1 METLLSLLDNQT
13 TGEDIDPDDMSLEE
27 RIELHL
33 SINTDSQLIC
43 NDINHVLEIDQ
54 NLTTLI
60 NENILLDLEIF
71 VDNENKTKNTVF
83 QKLNKTESLFGQSY
97 LVEMLKKPTRD
108 IEILKQRQS
117 IVSKI
122 ISNKELNKL
131 LKSRLMNFSNMESN
145 IMWFWKEHDESMND
159 LVYFN
164 FPYLDFLNDFL
175 NKNDNIMYFSNW
187 YKIIITPLMTIFSPL
202 SSVIVPLVMMKIM
215 KTKIPLKT
223 FFRILSE
230 NLFSTKKFEAMF
242 GDNIIAKF
250 AAFFSAGI
258 WLLFY
263 FQSSYSS
270 IQSSKSTYNFMTV
283 LHEKVNMLS
292 TILDNV
298 ESIDTIIKKECK
310 ETYIELK
317 NTVDIKEIRNNL
329 YNLLVL
335 FNNKICREKSCLR
348 DNKGAILVAYHNFLD
363 HRDKL
368 IPILK
373 YIGKID
379 AFFSIAKLF
388 EIYEDND
395 NKYCLVNYVQ
405 SKKPYLKLEGTW
417 HPFLN
422 KEPILNDVEIG
433 NDNNRC
439 ALITGP
445 NAAGKSTFIK
455 TLIMNIYLSQT
466 IGIAAASKMDITPF
480 QLIDTYL
487 HIPDCKGRD
496 SLFEAEMHRCKKYIN
511 IIKNMKEDEFA
522 FVVMD
527 EMFSST
533 NYVEGFSAAYA
544 ILNKIS
550 SYNNSLSLVT
560 THYTKLSKLE
570 NTTNGNIKNYNFY
583 IKRDKNDNIVYPYK
597 IKKGVSNQF
606 IALELLKLNHFDKDI
621 IDLAINESTIMQEKD
636 RIQTKDS
643 KEKKKG
649 KKNYKILKN

>member
-1 METLLSLLDNQT
+1 MDTLLSLLDNQT
-13 TGEDIDPDDMSLEE
+13 TGEDVDPDDMSLEE

-54 NLTTLI
+54 NITTLI

-97 LVEMLKKPTRD
+97 LIEMLKKPIRD
-108 IEILKQRQS
+108 ITILEQRQS

-122 ISNKELNKL
+122 ITNKDLNKL
-131 LKSRLMNFSNMESN
+131 LKSRLMNFTNMESN

-164 FPYLDFLNDFL
+164 FPYLQFLNDFL
-175 NKNDNIMYFSNW
+175 NKNDNVMYFTNW

-202 SSVIVPLVMMKIM
+202 SSVIIPLVMMKIM

-223 FFRILSE
+223 FFRILSD

-242 GDNIIAKF
+242 GDNIIAKG
-250 AAFFSAGI
+250 AALLSAGI

-283 LHEKVNMLS
+283 LHDKVNMLS

-298 ESIDTIIKKECK
+298 ESIDTMIKKDCK

-317 NTVDIKEIRNNL
+317 NTVNIKELRHNL

-335 FNNKICREKSCLR
+335 FNKKICRDKSCLR
-348 DNKGAILVAYHNFLD
+348 DNKGAILFAYHNFLD
-363 HRDKL
+363 DRDKL

-395 NKYCLVNYVQ
+395 NKYCLVDYIQ
-405 SKKPYLKLEGTW
+405 SDKPYLNIEETW

-466 IGIAAASKMDITPF
+466 IGIAAATKMEITPF

-511 IIKNMKEDEFA
+511 LIKNMKEDEFA

-570 NTTNGNIKNYNFY
+570 KKTNGNIKNYNFY
-583 IKRDKNDNIVYPYK
+583 IKRDKCDNIIYPYK

-606 IALELLKLNHFDKDI
+606 IALELLKLNNFDEDI
-621 IDLAINESTIMQEKD
+621 IELAITESTNMQK
-636 RIQTKDS
+636 
-643 KEKKKG
+643 KEKIKTKSKKYKS
-649 KKNYKILKN
+649 KKYTVIEQTH